1 MRQAVPGAGVRGS
14 RRDFLRT
21 VALGVAAATGASILQ
36 ACGGDTPA
44 PAATGGAGAATA
56 AGASAARPT
65 TAGAT
70 GAAPTTGQAAPTV
83 AAGTAKRGG
92 TLTVAIQND
101 WVSLDPLFNSAEPN
115 GTNMIYD
122 QWFRWALD
130 PKTNQWGPQPDLV
143 TEWDLKE
150 TTATFKLQ
158 KGVKFT
164 DGTPWDAKSAKWN
177 LDRMIF
183 HPASTIRANLAGVD
197 TSKEDKAAVDKIKE
211 NLGGPF
217 EFSSKAVEIVDDT
230 TVRIALATPIGGLL
244 AALSDASQYS
254 NPVSPAAYNKAGKDA
269 YARNPVGTGPFK
281 FVEWKTGSQV
291 TLERNPDYWRK
302 DASGG
307 ALPYLDKIV
316 YRLIVD
322 DSVRLLDL
330 KSGNVQFTELIQGK
344 DVAGIKNDSSL
355 TLLQSETSGNNYRMI
370 FDSTNKSSPFF
381 KQKKLRQAMLHAM
394 DRDAM
399 LQVLG
404 FGAGVALKY
413 LAPKGSFAYDESLPF
428 YAYDK
433 AKATQL
439 VKDAVAADPSIAGS
453 DGKVAATL
461 SVINRALD
469 KQQAEMIKQF
479 ADAVGFNVKIEILER
494 AAWVSK
500 LVTTPGQP
508 GGEYDF
514 ATMRNPNT
522 ADDPD
527 GEVRAF
533 YYSKGSFNAGHVKDA
548 ALDATID
555 KAAATYDVEARKKMY
570 SQLAQGAY
578 EDPVYGFL
586 WKQNWNWAYNKKLK
600 NFREPVTNRWGFT
613 ETWLE

>member
-1 MRQAVPGAGVRGS
+1 MRSVDRYARGT
-14 RRDFLRT
+14 RRGFLRT
-21 VALGVAAATGASILQ
+21 TIVGVAAVAGASILQ
-36 ACGGDTPA
+36 ACGE
-44 PAATGGAGAATA
+44 AGA
-56 AGASAARPT
+56 PT
-65 TAGAT
+65 AT
-70 GAAPTTGQAAPTV
+70 GASGAASGTQAATRAATTGSGATTGQAAPT
-83 AAGTAKRGG
+83 AAVGTAKRGG

-122 QWFRWALD
+122 QWFRWAPD
-130 PKTNQWGPQPDLV
+130 AKTNQWGPQPDLV
-143 TEWDLKE
+143 AEWDLQQNA
-150 TTATFKLQ
+150 ATFKLQ

-164 DGTPWDAKSAKWN
+164 DGTPWDAKAAKWN

-183 HPASTIRANLAGVD
+183 HPQSTTRATLTAVD
-197 TSKEDKAAVDKIKE
+197 TTREDKAQVDKIKE
-211 NLGGPF
+211 NLSGPF
-217 EFSSKAVEIVDDT
+217 EYVSKAVEIVDDT
-230 TVRIALATPIGGLL
+230 TVRINLTNPIGGLL

-254 NPVSPAAYNKAGKDA
+254 NPVSPAAYNKAGRDA

-281 FVEWKTGSQV
+281 FVEWKTGSQI

-302 DASGG
+302 DAAGG

-330 KSGNVQFTELIQGK
+330 RSGNVQFTELIQGK
-344 DVAGIKNDSSL
+344 DIAGIRGESTL
-355 TLLQSETSGNNYRMI
+355 TLVQSETSGNNYRMI
-370 FDSTNKSSPFF
+370 FDSTNKNNPFT
-381 KQKKLRQAMLHAM
+381 KQKNLRQAMLYAL
-394 DRDAM
+394 DRNAM

-413 LAPKGSFAYDESLPF
+413 LAPKGSFAHDESLPF
-428 YAYDK
+428 YAFDK
-433 AKATQL
+433 AKAMQL
-439 VKDAVAADPSIAGS
+439 VKEAVAADASIAGA
-453 DGKVAATL
+453 DGKVPATL
-461 SVINRALD
+461 TAINRAVD
-469 KQQAEMIKQF
+469 KAQAEMIKQF
-479 ADAVGFNVKIEILER
+479 ADAVGFNVRIEILER

-508 GGEYDF
+508 GGEFEF

-533 YYSKGSFNAGHVKDA
+533 YYAKGSFNAGHVNDPA
-548 ALDATID
+548 RDMMID
-555 KAAATYDVEARKKMY
+555 KAAATYDIEARKKLYM
-570 SQLAQGAY
+570 QLAQAAH
-578 EDPVYGFL
+578 EDPVYGFM

-600 NFREPVTNRWGFT
+600 NFREPVTNRWSFT